1 MLVSKKHLNEIL
13 VNRVNGTVSR
23 IFLVCK
29 KDCDT
34 VAQLVFHH
42 DGHIVLHLIEAVA
55 IARNHNR
62 HIGTAGKLP
71 IVSVKKMRE
80 VVKAADSGI
89 I

>member
-1 MLVSKKHLNEIL
+1 MYLKIFKSTTSSGGLFFAKGYNKESKAEPTH
-13 VNRVNGTVSR
+13 
-23 IFLVCK
+23 FLPCF
-29 KDCDT
+29 
-34 VAQLVFHH
+34 LYLFF
-42 DGHIVLHLIEAVA
+42 VLHLIEAVA